1 MESHFNPV
9 ITGRIQIELAFM
21 DEVCNNFFEMPEETI
36 RENTFCCGGGCG
48 LGADEN
54 MEMRM
59 RGGLPRAN
67 AVRYVHEKFGVN
79 MLSCVCAIDRA
90 TLPPLMDYWV
100 PQVAVC
106 GVHELVGN
114 ALIMKGEKKRT
125 QSLRFEDLPV
135 VEEAD
140 HE

>member
-1 MESHFNPV
+1 MGLLEEPRYILKH
-9 ITGRIQIELAFM
+9 
-21 DEVCNNFFEMPEETI
+21 VCKDFYEMPDETI
-36 RENTFCCGGGCG
+36 RENTFCCGGGSG

-67 AVRYVHEKFGVN
+67 AVRHVHEKFGVN

-90 TLPPLMDYWV
+90 TLPPLMQYWV
-100 PQVAVC
+100 PAVSVC

-114 ALIMKGEKKRT
+114 ALIMKGENKRT
-125 QSLRFEDLPV
+125 QNLRFEPLPGSQ
-135 VEEAD
+135 EA
-140 HE
+140 ENEQ